1 MRKVLSFAKVICF
14 VTAVLIAGVALTGSV
29 VARDRSDRVELTANQ
44 IVAELDARIARIKA
58 DLRLAP
64 EQEEKWS
71 GFESAAHDIIKKRA
85 DRQVAGRAE
94 RPDQKG
100 SVDFIEQM
108 RQAAV
113 SMSERSVAEKQLA
126 DAAQPLYAS
135 LDDQQKR
142 RFADELIQLNRDLG
156 IAEGWGRIHQRQE
169 AGG

>member
-1 MRKVLSFAKVICF
+1 MRKVACF
-14 VTAVLIAGVALTGSV
+14 VKIVVFLIAALVAGAVLTGSV
-29 VARDRSDRVELTANQ
+29 IARDRSDRVELSANQ

-58 DLRLAP
+58 DLHLTP

-71 GFESAAHDIIKKRA
+71 GFESAVHEISKERA
-85 DRQVAGRAE
+85 DRQVARRAE
-94 RPDQKG
+94 RSDQKG

-126 DAAQPLYAS
+126 DAAQPVYAS

-142 RFADELIQLNRDLG
+142 RFADELIQMIRALG
-156 IAEGWGRIHQRQE
+156 LAQ
-169 AGG
+169 

>member
-1 MRKVLSFAKVICF
+1 MRKVACLIGAFVIAAL
-14 VTAVLIAGVALTGSV
+14 VAGAVLTGSV
-29 VARDRSDRVELTANQ
+29 IARDRSDRVELSANQ

-58 DLRLAP
+58 DLHLTP

-71 GFESAAHDIIKKRA
+71 GFESAVHEISKERA
-85 DRQVAGRAE
+85 DRQVARRAE
-94 RPDQKG
+94 RSDQKG

-126 DAAQPLYAS
+126 DAAQPVYAS

-142 RFADELIQLNRDLG
+142 RFADELIQMIRALG
-156 IAEGWGRIHQRQE
+156 LAQ
-169 AGG
+169 

>member
-1 MRKVLSFAKVICF
+1 MRKVLSFVKVVYL
-14 VTAVLIAGVALTGSV
+14 VTAALIVGAALTGSV

-71 GFESAAHDIIKKRA
+71 GFESAVHDISKKRA
-85 DRQVAGRAE
+85 DRQVARRAE
-94 RPDQKG
+94 RPEEKG

-142 RFADELIQLNRDLG
+142 RFADEMIQLNRALG
-156 IAEGWGRIHQRQE
+156 IAQ
-169 AGG
+169 